1 MSDLVTDSLMACA
14 EQAGDITDTV
24 YQHFFDACTSAGQLM
39 DHSDEGMRGRMLQQ
53 TLELLM
59 DEVGDDEGYLAW
71 EVANHVQAYY
81 VKLDMYPAFFEAI
94 QDAVAGAMG
103 KQWNDEY
110 ANAWSEKISDLLEAI
125 EAATPA

>member
-24 YQHFFDACTSAGQLM
+24 YQHFFNSCTSAGQLM

-59 DEVGDDEGYLAW
+59 GEVGDDEGYLAW

-81 VKLDMYPAFFEAI
+81 VELDMYPAFFNAV
-94 QDAVAGAMG
+94 QDTVAGAMG
-103 KQWNDEY
+103 EQWNNEY
-110 ANAWSEKISDLLEAI
+110 ASAWAQKISGLLQAI
-125 EAATPA
+125 KAATPA

>member
-39 DHSDEGMRGRMLQQ
+39 DHSDDGMRGRMLQQ

-59 DEVGDDEGYLAW
+59 DEPGNTDGYLAW

-81 VKLDMYPAFFEAI
+81 VELDMYPAFFNAV
-94 QDAVAGAMG
+94 QDTVAAAMG
-103 KQWNDEY
+103 EQWNDDY
-110 ANAWSEKISDLLEAI
+110 AGAWAQKISGLLQAI
-125 EAATPA
+125 EAATQA

>member
-1 MSDLVTDSLMACA
+1 
-14 EQAGDITDTV
+14 
-24 YQHFFDACTSAGQLM
+24 
-39 DHSDEGMRGRMLQQ
+39 MLQQ

-59 DEVGDDEGYLAW
+59 DEVGDDEGYLL

-81 VKLDMYPAFFEAI
+81 VKMDMYPAFFEAI